1 MKILILGAGATGLGA
16 ARRFAETGHQD
27 WELWEQDQ
35 GAGGLGRSITDEHGF
50 VWDIGGHVLFS
61 HYRTF
66 DDMLDESLGAEGWIA
81 HERESWVRIL
91 GTWVPYP
98 FQYNIHRLP
107 PAERLRCLKGLLAVY
122 RQHCAKPE
130 NFEQLL
136 AAQFGDG
143 LNELFMS
150 PYNWK
155 VWAYP
160 LDELSTGWIGERVAI
175 PDLSR
180 IAESIVLNEDNVS
193 WGPNNMFRFPKQGGT
208 GAIWDAVAK
217 SLPQE
222 KMKFGR
228 RVSRI
233 DANRRVVI
241 AENGEESTYDALITS
256 MPLDALIGCSEGLE
270 SLREPAGRLRYSNAH
285 IVGVGLNGAPPA
297 ELAKKCWMYFPE
309 ANCPFYRVT
318 VFSNYSPNNVPDISR
333 YWSLMAEVSESPAKP
348 VDAAR
353 LEDDVVQGM
362 INAGLIED
370 RRAIHHLWK
379 TKVERA
385 YPTPALGRDEA
396 LRVILPE
403 LEKRNIY
410 SRGRFGAWK
419 YEVGNLDHC
428 YMQGVEAANHLL
440 FGSPELTLWFP
451 SVVNQ
456 MHPVYG
462 KDWL

>member
-16 ARRFAETGHQD
+16 ARRLAETGHQD

-35 GAGGLGRSITDEHGF
+35 APGGLGRSITDDHGF
-50 VWDIGGHVLFS
+50 VWDVGGHVLFS

-66 DDMLDESLGAEGWIA
+66 DDLLDEALGEGGWID

-107 PAERLRCLKGLLAVY
+107 PAERLRCLKGLLAVH
-122 RQHCAKPE
+122 RAHCGKPA

-136 AAQFGDG
+136 QAQFGEG
-143 LNELFMS
+143 LAELFMR

-155 VWAYP
+155 VWAWP
-160 LDELSTGWIGERVAI
+160 LSELSTGWIGERVAI
-175 PDLSR
+175 PNLDR
-180 IAESIVLNEDNVS
+180 IAESIVLNKDNVS
-193 WGPNNMFRFPKQGGT
+193 WGPNNMFRFPKRGGT
-208 GAIWDAVAK
+208 GAIWDAVAAG
-217 SLPQE
+217 LPKE
-222 KMKFGR
+222 KMRFNR
-228 RVSRI
+228 RVARI
-233 DANRRVVI
+233 DANRRTVT
-241 AENGEESTYDALITS
+241 AETGEEAGYDALITS
-256 MPLDALIGCSEGLE
+256 IPLDVMIGCGKGLE
-270 SLREPAGRLRYSNAH
+270 SLREPASRLRYSKVH
-285 IVGVGLNGAPPA
+285 IVGVGLSGAPPA

-309 ANCPFYRVT
+309 DNCPFYRVT
-318 VFSNYSPNNVPDISR
+318 VFSNYSPNNVPDIGR

-348 VDAAR
+348 VDAAAV
-353 LEDDVVQGM
+353 ENDVVQGM
-362 INAGLIED
+362 ISAGLIED
-370 RRAIHHLWK
+370 RGRIHHVWT

-396 LRVILPE
+396 LHAILPE
-403 LEKRNIY
+403 LEKRGIY

-419 YEVGNLDHC
+419 YEVANLDHC
-428 YMQGVEAANHLL
+428 FMQGVEAVNRLL
-440 FGSPELTLWFP
+440 HGSPELTLWFP
-451 SVVNQ
+451 SIVNQ